1 MAFTWQKA
9 FIIAL
14 PYLHNLTKQIR
25 CIIFAFKC
33 FYCLTREKESYAFV
47 GGGLA
52 ASIVLLVAAAAVV
65 ESTSCTTAWTSGSSC
80 ISIEAVNTKTIK
92 QVECL
97 LGNVESILKI

>member
-1 MAFTWQKA
+1 M
-9 FIIAL
+9 
-14 PYLHNLTKQIR
+14 
-25 CIIFAFKC
+25 

-52 ASIVLLVAAAAVV
+52 ASIVLLVAAAAVG
-65 ESTSCTTAWTSGSSC
+65 ESTSCTTAWTSDSSC